1 MDTEKALKELGDLTK
16 KLGLVQDEVR
26 EIMAREELRYQAF
39 HGLIDDVRQFLSR
52 IEFEAGTVQA
62 AAREPILQLAK
73 QVRDAI
79 DARFNAYIQAKDQR
93 LAPGNPMNPDSWHD
107 AEGNQLYLIQDGR
120 SFVGNDVLWWRP
132 EAAGYTCQIEE
143 AGLFDATYCQGLRES
158 DIVRLPQDVIP
169 VVTRVVDMQ
178 RLRGMKRP
186 DLRQPSAQTIVEKAA
201 EVFTVKMTTDSL
213 RGFASYVNA
222 ARTQEPPFS
231 FVADIPKVL
240 SDILSSNMETRG
252 WGKLIYDKDDKSFW
266 LGDGIGVRMSLHY
279 PRLSRA
285 IGLAIK
291 YVELCATEEWI
302 AKVLD
307 GNRDQ
312 PQICQLTQELGGA
325 FHEILHPV
333 VALGWPVR
341 LEAVGG
347 KVRIFD
353 NEVNSVNLS
362 GVALGDFLK
371 VIAKFKAHILEGK
384 S

>member
-1 MDTEKALKELGDLTK
+1 MDTEKALKELGELTK

-178 RLRGMKRP
+178 RLRGM
-186 DLRQPSAQTIVEKAA
+186 
-201 EVFTVKMTTDSL
+201 
-213 RGFASYVNA
+213 
-222 ARTQEPPFS
+222 
-231 FVADIPKVL
+231 
-240 SDILSSNMETRG
+240 
-252 WGKLIYDKDDKSFW
+252 
-266 LGDGIGVRMSLHY
+266 
-279 PRLSRA
+279 
-285 IGLAIK
+285 
-291 YVELCATEEWI
+291 EE
-302 AKVLD
+302 
-307 GNRDQ
+307 G
-312 PQICQLTQELGGA
+312 
-325 FHEILHPV
+325 
-333 VALGWPVR
+333 
-341 LEAVGG
+341 
-347 KVRIFD
+347 
-353 NEVNSVNLS
+353 
-362 GVALGDFLK
+362 
-371 VIAKFKAHILEGK
+371 
-384 S
+384 

>member
-1 MDTEKALKELGDLTK
+1 MDTEKTIKDLGELTK
-16 KLGLVQDEVR
+16 KLGVLQGGVR
-26 EIMAREELRYQAF
+26 EIMAREELRCQAF
-39 HGLIDDVRQFLSR
+39 HGLIDDTQQILSQ
-52 IEFEAGTVQA
+52 IEFEAGTLQA
-62 AAREPILQLAK
+62 PAREAILRLAQK
-73 QVRDAI
+73 ALDALGE
-79 DARFNAYIQAKDQR
+79 RFNAYVKAKDQR

-143 AGLFDATYCQGLRES
+143 AGLFDAKYCAGLRDS

-186 DLRQPSAQTIVEKAA
+186 DLRPPSAQTIVEKAA
-201 EVFTVKMTTDSL
+201 EVFTVKMTTESL
-213 RGFASYVNA
+213 RGFESYVNA

-231 FVADIPKVL
+231 FVADIPQVL

-266 LGDGIGVRMSLHY
+266 LGDGIGVRMSINY

-285 IGLAIK
+285 LGLAIK
-291 YVELCATEEWI
+291 YVELSATEEWI
-302 AKVLD
+302 TKVMD
-307 GNRDQ
+307 GNRDE
-312 PQICQLTQELGGA
+312 PQICQLTKELGGA

-341 LEAVGG
+341 MEAGGG

-362 GVALGDFLK
+362 GGALGDFLK